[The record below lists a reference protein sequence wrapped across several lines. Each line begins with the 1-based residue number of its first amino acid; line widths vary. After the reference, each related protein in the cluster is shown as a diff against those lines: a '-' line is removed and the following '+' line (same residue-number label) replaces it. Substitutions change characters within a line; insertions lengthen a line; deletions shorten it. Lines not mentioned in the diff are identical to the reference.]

1 MGLAS
6 DLKILYHLALK
17 PVRGKDHA
25 ARMESFY
32 SGQAEAYDDFR
43 KRLLKGR
50 QELWNLIQP
59 PEGGTWID
67 MGGGTG
73 GNLEYFQDVGWD
85 KAADAQRSAAAGP
98 PPSAADGGPTL
109 QKLRKVYVLDLSHSL
124 LEVAKKRIA
133 AKGWTNVETVEA
145 DATTFQP
152 PDGPVDVV
160 TFSYSLTMIPDW
172 FAAIENA
179 LAMLKPGGQIG
190 VVDFYVSRKFP
201 QDGLKQH
208 GWSTRSFWPTWFA
221 MDNVF
226 PSPDHVPFLH
236 RHFEVLAFEEHRA
249 KVPYVP
255 FSRVP
260 YYLFV
265 GRKRS

>member
-1 MGLAS
+1 MSFLS
-6 DLKILYHLALK
+6 DLRILYHLALK

-25 ARMESFY
+25 ARMENFY
-32 SGQAEAYDDFR
+32 SGQAGAYDDFR

-50 QELWNLIQP
+50 QELWNLIP
-59 PEGGTWID
+59 PPAGGTWLD

-73 GNLEYFQDVGWD
+73 ANLEYFGGQGTG
-85 KAADAQRSAAAGP
+85 DARLAG
-98 PPSAADGGPTL
+98 L
-109 QKLRKVYVLDLSHSL
+109 EKIYVLDLSHSL
-124 LEVAKKRIA
+124 LEIAKQRA
-133 AKGWTNVETVEA
+133 AKAGWTNVETVEA

-152 PDGPVDVV
+152 PSGPVDVV

-179 LAMLKPGGQIG
+179 LSILKPGGTIG
-190 VVDFYVSRKFP
+190 VVDFYVSRKYTS
-201 QDGLKQH
+201 GTLAKH
-208 GWSTRSFWPTWFA
+208 SWMTRTFWPTWFG

-236 RHFEVLAFEEHRA
+236 RHFDVLHFEEHRA
-249 KVPYVP
+249 KVPYIP
-255 FSRVP
+255 LSRVP

-265 GRKRS
+265 GRKRATS

>member
-1 MGLAS
+1 MTFVS

-17 PVRGKDHA
+17 PVRGQDHA
-25 ARMESFY
+25 ARMENFY
-32 SGQAEAYDDFR
+32 AGQAEAYDDFR

-50 QELWNLIQP
+50 QELWNQIDAP
-59 PEGGTWID
+59 PGATWVD

-73 GNLEYFQDVGWD
+73 GNLDYFGD
-85 KAADAQRSAAAGP
+85 RLR
-98 PPSAADGGPTL
+98 TL
-109 QKLRKVYVLDLSHSL
+109 GCVTVLDLSPSL
-124 LEVAKKRIA
+124 LEIAKKRIA
-133 AKGWTNVETVEA
+133 AKGWTNVDTVEA

-152 PDGPVDVV
+152 AGGPVDVV

-179 LAMLKPGGQIG
+179 VAMLKPGGLIG
-190 VVDFYVSRKFP
+190 VVDFYVARKYP
-201 QDGLKQH
+201 TTGLARH
-208 GWSTRSFWPTWFA
+208 GWLTRTFWPAWFA

-236 RHFEVLAFEEHRA
+236 RHFDVLSFEEHKG
-249 KVPYVP
+249 KVPYIP
-255 FSRVP
+255 LLRMP

-265 GRKRS
+265 GRKRD